1 MARGKPAPLTL
12 KRVVTVI
19 LFGKPP
25 QIFLK
30 RVFHL
35 CNTHNY
41 TYNYNMRYRFDPAK
55 RAANL
60 KKHDDDLADA
70 KLVIESGRTV
80 TIEDRRFVYDKQRLV
95 TLGLLAGEVVFV
107 VTVKTEDEIRVIFLR
122 KATKYAQE
130 IYFKNF

>member
-1 MARGKPAPLTL
+1 
-12 KRVVTVI
+12 
-19 LFGKPP
+19 
-25 QIFLK
+25 
-30 RVFHL
+30 
-35 CNTHNY
+35 
-41 TYNYNMRYRFDPAK
+41 MRYRFDPAK

-70 KLVIESGRTV
+70 KLVIESGRAV
-80 TIEDRRFVYDKQRLV
+80 TIEDRRFVYDKQCLV

-107 VTVKTEDEIRVIFLR
+107 VTVETEDEIRVIFLR